1 MRQPIKTQMSIGS
14 KDISE
19 IEFDLNCRHEIIP
32 ILIGLQRIYKKR
44 GLLSQILDLIKK
56 DILGGK
62 SEDHGTQGLYYW
74 EILVLSAVRHG
85 CNLDY
90 DALHDLANNHRKL
103 REMMGL
109 GYMDRKQ
116 YSRSTIQ
123 ENIAKISDETIEKI
137 SDLVIAEG
145 HTIFPKAIDK
155 VRGDSFVVQTNI
167 HHPTDANLILD
178 GITRMLSLVS
188 RISGALSI
196 VGWRKHEY
204 NRCRAKK
211 LIRSIQ
217 RAARSKKQ
225 NKDEKLKALYQELTE
240 FVQTLTDR
248 CKDTIAAAQK
258 IRRKR
263 AIVVNM
269 MISELED
276 CIAFTEKQCALAYRR
291 VILDEKIPHD
301 EKVFSYFEPHT
312 ELINRGKTPYPIEF
326 GHRVLVIQDR
336 AGFILKSFIMDH
348 TTDDKVLIPEIKK
361 LQEQY
366 GGKIKSASF
375 DKGFWSPENWSEL
388 DKIVTLACLPK
399 KGKCNKE
406 ESEREGAV
414 EFRKARRWHAGI
426 ESAIHALG
434 YGNGL
439 ALCRDKKQKGYKRY
453 VALGVMGRNL
463 QVLGTILLKKLKKKE
478 KRRAK
483 VA

>member
-14 KDISE
+14 KDIGK
-19 IEFDLNCRHEIIP
+19 IEFDMNCRHEIIP
-32 ILIGLQRIYKKR
+32 ILMGLQRIYKNGK
-44 GLLSQILDLIKK
+44 LLRQILDLIKK
-56 DILGGK
+56 DVLGGK
-62 SEDHGTQGLYYW
+62 SEYHGTRGLYYW

-90 DALHDLANNHRKL
+90 DALHDLANNHSKL

-109 GYMDRKQ
+109 GYKDRKQ

-123 ENIAKISDETIEKI
+123 ENIAKISDETITKI
-137 SDLVIAEG
+137 SDLIIAEG
-145 HTIFPKAIDK
+145 HAIFPKAIER
-155 VRGDSFVVQTNI
+155 VRGDSFVVKTNI

-178 GITRMLSLVS
+178 GITRILSLVS
-188 RISGALSI
+188 RIAVVLPV

-204 NRCRAKK
+204 HRCRAKK

-217 RAARSKKQ
+217 RAASSKKQ
-225 NKDEKLKALYQELTE
+225 NKDERLKGLYLELTE

-248 CKDTIAAAQK
+248 CKDTIATAQK
-258 IRRKR
+258 IRRKK

-312 ELINRGKTPYPIEF
+312 ELINRGKIPYPIEF

-336 AGFILKSFIMDH
+336 AGFILKSFIMEH
-348 TTDDKVLIPEIKK
+348 TTDDKVLILQMKT

-366 GGKIKSASF
+366 RGKIKSASF
-375 DKGFWSPENWSEL
+375 DKGFWSPRNLSDL
-388 DKIVTLACLPK
+388 QRIVTLACLPK
-399 KGKCNKE
+399 KGKRNKE
-406 ESEREGAV
+406 ETEREGAS
-414 EFRKARRWHAGI
+414 EFGKARKWHAGI

-434 YGNGL
+434 SGNGL
-439 ALCRDKKQKGYKRY
+439 ALCRDKKQIGYKRY
-453 VALGVMGRNL
+453 VALGVLGRNL
-463 QVLGTILLKKLKKKE
+463 QVLGTILIKKLNKKK
-478 KRRAK
+478 KRQAK
-483 VA
+483 AA

>member
-44 GLLSQILDLIKK
+44 ELLSQILDIIKK

-90 DALHDLANNHRKL
+90 DALHDLANNHRNL

-116 YSRSTIQ
+116 YSRSAIQ

-145 HTIFPKAIDK
+145 HAIFPKAIEK

-188 RISGALSI
+188 RIAGALSI

-217 RAARSKKQ
+217 RAARSKRK
-225 NKDEKLKALYQELTE
+225 NKDEKLKGLYQELTE
-240 FVQTLTDR
+240 FVQTITCR
-248 CKDTIAAAQK
+248 CKDTIDTAQK
-258 IRRKR
+258 IKRRK

-348 TTDDKVLIPEIKK
+348 TTDDKVLIPEMKK

-366 GGKIKSASF
+366 RGKIKSASF
-375 DKGFWSPENWSEL
+375 DKGFWSPQNWSEL
-388 DKIVTLACLPK
+388 EKIVTLACLPK
-399 KGKCNKE
+399 KGKRNKE
-406 ESEREGAV
+406 ESEREGAP
-414 EFRKARRWHAGI
+414 EFGKMRRWHAGI

-434 YGNGL
+434 SGNGL
-439 ALCRDKKQKGYKRY
+439 ALC
-453 VALGVMGRNL
+453 
-463 QVLGTILLKKLKKKE
+463 
-478 KRRAK
+478 
-483 VA
+483 